1 MKVAEGNTYFPFV
14 LYASREKIQIEVKD
28 VEPQKK
34 RASGLYYS
42 TPLVRR
48 EKENVISG
56 IRSDNS
62 VTSNRFM
69 DQKSTSTFGPST
81 SFTGNKFE
89 QGQIWG

>member
-1 MKVAEGNTYFPFV
+1 M
-14 LYASREKIQIEVKD
+14 YASREKIQIEVKD

-89 QGQIWG
+89 PGQIWG

>member
-14 LYASREKIQIEVKD
+14 LYAFREKIQIGVKD

-34 RASGLYYS
+34 RASGFYYS

-48 EKENVISG
+48 EKDNVLSG

-81 SFTGNKFE
+81 SFTGNEFE

>member
-1 MKVAEGNTYFPFV
+1 MKVVEGNTYFPFV

-56 IRSDNS
+56 IRNDNS
-62 VTSNRFM
+62 VNSKRFVNK
-69 DQKSTSTFGPST
+69 KSTSTVRPST